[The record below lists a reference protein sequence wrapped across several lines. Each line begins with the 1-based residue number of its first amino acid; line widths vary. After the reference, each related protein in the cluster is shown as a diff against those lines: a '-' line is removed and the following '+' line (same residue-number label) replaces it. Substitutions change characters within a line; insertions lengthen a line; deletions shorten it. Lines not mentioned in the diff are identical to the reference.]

1 MTQPSK
7 LMHWTQRDFR
17 EMSRERYSDEVL
29 TPLRPTLDAALSFGG
44 KKSVPI
50 PYYDGYSLRAW
61 LRGAIRERR
70 VGFLFWCGGKS
81 LLPLCVSRP
90 AMHSDP
96 GLSPRVRGNLRES
109 LTPVLPH
116 GSIPACAGEPGLPPF
131 RRGGSWVYP
140 RVCGGTSNPS
150 FNSAVN
156 LGLSPR
162 VRGNLVQ
169 SGPIQVDEGSIPA
182 CAGEPCTR

>member
-96 GLSPRVRGNLRES
+96 GLSPRVRES
-109 LTPVLPH
+109 LGH
-116 GSIPACAGEPGLPPF
+116 GSIPACAGEPGLPTGSIPACAPF

-140 RVCGGTSNPS
+140 RVCGGTPATATLA
-150 FNSAVN
+150 SA
-156 LGLSPR
+156 LSGLSPR
-162 VRGNLVQ
+162 VRGNPGFVCQRLSEV
-169 SGPIQVDEGSIPA
+169 GSIPA
-182 CAGEPCTR
+182 CAGEPVP